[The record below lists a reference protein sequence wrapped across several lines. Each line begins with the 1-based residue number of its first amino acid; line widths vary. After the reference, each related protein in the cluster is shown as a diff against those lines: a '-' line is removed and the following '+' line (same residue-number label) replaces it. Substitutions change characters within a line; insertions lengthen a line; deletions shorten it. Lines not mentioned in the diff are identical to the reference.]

1 MESDKLNMN
10 LQYFADDG
18 QAGSPSQPGAQ
29 GGDGGEGDQNNNN
42 NTQANSRSQSG
53 QSGNDF
59 MKSLVSAVTKANQ
72 SNNNPTLNGTNQNS
86 QNNNNVGSQAS
97 AGNSGGKPS
106 DADSNQ
112 TGDDKTFTQAEVDK
126 LLKDREFR
134 ARKKGI
140 EEGKKAGKSS
150 AEQYAQMTDAEK
162 QQARIKEII
171 NENNQLKAEKNRSDM
186 RNEVLNQL
194 KDTGYQFTNEDV
206 DTLVSDNP
214 DTTKHNVD
222 NFKSMLDRVVKI
234 TKKNMFKNNQIPNS
248 NTQQNNAA
256 PSFGE
261 LVAKKTL
268 GDPDRFKG
276 KFFDK

>member
-10 LQYFADDG
+10 LQYFADGG
-18 QAGSPSQPGAQ
+18 QEGSQSQPGAQ
-29 GGDGGEGDQNNNN
+29 GRDNGEGGQKSNNNS
-42 NTQANSRSQSG
+42 AVNSGSQND
-53 QSGNDF
+53 QTTNDF
-59 MKSLVSAVTKANQ
+59 IKSLVNTVTKNSNQGQ
-72 SNNNPTLNGTNQNS
+72 SNQNTNSNSDPAGQNTS
-86 QNNNNVGSQAS
+86 GDESTPNTDDKNDN
-97 AGNSGGKPS
+97 AGDG
-106 DADSNQ
+106 
-112 TGDDKTFTQAEVDK
+112 DKTFTQAQVDK
-126 LLKDREFR
+126 LIQDREFR

-140 EEGKKAGKSS
+140 EEGKRAGKSS
-150 AEQYAQMTDAEK
+150 AEKYAQMTDEEK
-162 QQARIKEII
+162 QQAHINDILKE
-171 NENNQLKAEKNRSDM
+171 NEQLKAEKNRSDM

-206 DTLVSDNP
+206 DTLVSDDP

-222 NFKSMLDRVVKI
+222 NFKSMLDRVVKV

>member
-10 LQYFADDG
+10 LQYFAEGG
-18 QAGSPSQPGAQ
+18 QVGSQSQPGAQ
-29 GGDGGEGDQNNNN
+29 GGDNGEGGQSTSN
-42 NTQANSRSQSG
+42 NTATNSGNQNG
-53 QSGNDF
+53 QSSQDF
-59 MKSLVSAVTKANQ
+59 IKSLVDKVNNSVNQ
-72 SNNNPTLNGTNQNS
+72 SQSNQNTNKNS
-86 QNNNNVGSQAS
+86 DQTDNDDTSSKDNTDDNNGD
-97 AGNSGGKPS
+97 NS
-106 DADSNQ
+106 SN
-112 TGDDKTFTQAEVDK
+112 DKTFTQTEVDK

-150 AEQYAQMTDAEK
+150 AEKYAQMTDEEK
-162 QQARIKEII
+162 QQAHINDVLKE
-171 NENNQLKAEKNRSDM
+171 NERLKAEKNRSDM
-186 RNEVLNQL
+186 RNEVLKQL

-206 DTLVSDNP
+206 DTLVSDDP

>member
-10 LQYFADDG
+10 LQYFADAG
-18 QAGSPSQPGAQ
+18 QEGSQSQPGAQ
-29 GGDGGEGDQNNNN
+29 GGESGEGGQNANN
-42 NTQANSRSQSG
+42 NTATN
-53 QSGNDF
+53 SGNQNGQPSQDF
-59 MKSLVSAVTKANQ
+59 IKTLVDTVTNNANQ
-72 SNNNPTLNGTNQNS
+72 NQNN
-86 QNNNNVGSQAS
+86 QNTN
-97 AGNSGGKPS
+97 GNS
-106 DADSNQ
+106 DQADNDDTSSKDNTDDNNGDNSSN
-112 TGDDKTFTQAEVDK
+112 DKTFTQTEVDK

-134 ARKKGI
+134 AHKKGI
-140 EEGKKAGKSS
+140 EEGKKAGKSN
-150 AEQYAQMTDAEK
+150 AEKYAQMTDEEK
-162 QQARIKEII
+162 QQAQIKEILE
-171 NENNQLKAEKNRSDM
+171 ENKQLKAEKNRSDM
-186 RNEVLNQL
+186 RSEVLNQL

-206 DTLVSDNP
+206 DTLVSDDP

>member
-10 LQYFADDG
+10 LQYFADAG
-18 QAGSPSQPGAQ
+18 QEGSQSQPGAQ
-29 GGDGGEGDQNNNN
+29 GGESGEGGQNANI
-42 NTQANSRSQSG
+42 NTATN
-53 QSGNDF
+53 SGNQNGQPSQDF
-59 MKSLVSAVTKANQ
+59 IKSLVDKVNNSANQ
-72 SNNNPTLNGTNQNS
+72 SQSNQNTNKNS
-86 QNNNNVGSQAS
+86 DQTDNDDTSSKDNTDDNNGD
-97 AGNSGGKPS
+97 NS
-106 DADSNQ
+106 SN
-112 TGDDKTFTQAEVDK
+112 DNTFTQAEVDK
-126 LLKDREFR
+126 MLKDREFR
-134 ARKKGI
+134 AHKKGI
-140 EEGKKAGKSS
+140 EEGKKVGKSS
-150 AEQYAQMTDAEK
+150 AEKYAQMTDDEK
-162 QQARIKEII
+162 QREKI
-171 NENNQLKAEKNRSDM
+171 NEILKENEELKAEKNRSDM
-186 RNEVLNQL
+186 RSEVLNQL

-206 DTLVSDNP
+206 DTLVSDDP
-214 DTTKHNVD
+214 DTTMHNVN

>member
-18 QAGSPSQPGAQ
+18 QAGSLSQPGAQ

-72 SNNNPTLNGTNQNS
+72 SDNNPTLNGANQNS
-86 QNNNNVGSQAS
+86 QTDTESN
-97 AGNSGGKPS
+97 GGKPS

-112 TGDDKTFTQAEVDK
+112 TGDDGKTFTQAEVDK

-134 ARKKGI
+134 AHKKGI

>member
-18 QAGSPSQPGAQ
+18 QAGSPSQPGVQ
-29 GGDGGEGDQNNNN
+29 GGDGDEGDQNHNN

-72 SNNNPTLNGTNQNS
+72 SNNNPTLNDTNQNS
-86 QNNNNVGSQAS
+86 QTDTESNVGKS
-97 AGNSGGKPS
+97 S

-112 TGDDKTFTQAEVDK
+112 TGDDGKTFTQAEVDK

>member
-10 LQYFADDG
+10 LQYFADAG
-18 QAGSPSQPGAQ
+18 QAGSQSQPGAQ
-29 GGDGGEGDQNNNN
+29 GGDNGEGGQKANNNSA
-42 NTQANSRSQSG
+42 ANPGSQNA
-53 QSGNDF
+53 QTADNLI
-59 MKSLVSAVTKANQ
+59 KSLVDTVTKNR
-72 SNNNPTLNGTNQNS
+72 NQNTNS
-86 QNNNNVGSQAS
+86 NDDPAGQKAS
-97 AGNSGGKPS
+97 EGESEKVSTNE
-106 DADSNQ
+106 DTD
-112 TGDDKTFTQAEVDK
+112 DDKTFTQAEVDK

-134 ARKKGI
+134 AHKKGI

-150 AEQYAQMTDAEK
+150 AEKYAQMTDDEK
-162 QQARIKEII
+162 RQEKI
-171 NENNQLKAEKNRSDM
+171 NEILKENEELKAEKNRSDM
-186 RNEVLNQL
+186 RNEVLKQL
-194 KDTGYQFTNEDV
+194 KDTGYQFTNEDI
-206 DTLVSDNP
+206 DTLVSDDP

-222 NFKSMLDRVVKI
+222 NFKSMLDRVVRI